1 MRRLKQFLLDS
12 KMTQSE
18 LAEQMGVSQPT
29 VWEWVHGDSLPT
41 VERLIKISKITG
53 ISIDDLVKE
62 EVA

>member
-1 MRRLKQFLLDS
+1 
-12 KMTQSE
+12 MTQSE

-29 VWEWVHGDSLPT
+29 VWEWVHGESIPT

-53 ISIDDLVKE
+53 ISIDDLVKQ